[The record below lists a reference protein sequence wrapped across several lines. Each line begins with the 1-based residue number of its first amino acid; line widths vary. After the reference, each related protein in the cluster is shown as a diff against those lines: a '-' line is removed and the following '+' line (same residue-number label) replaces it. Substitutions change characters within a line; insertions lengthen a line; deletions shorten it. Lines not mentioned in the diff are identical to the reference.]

1 MIVNWVWKMVK
12 MKKKNQHGMSHLKCN
27 PWKRVWPWC
36 LWFLLMCVHSFDP
49 FQFMKPIEKL
59 AMVSTMVCGVL
70 GGTKIIHNHAQGMI
84 K

>member
-1 MIVNWVWKMVK
+1 
-12 MKKKNQHGMSHLKCN
+12 
-27 PWKRVWPWC
+27 
-36 LWFLLMCVHSFDP
+36 MCVHSFDP